1 MRLDERVAHPRLS
14 RICFIDYSREMA
26 LVAERLVGER
36 REILAV
42 GRLTKLHGMNEAE
55 FAILVSDAW
64 QHHGLGIELLRR
76 LVAIGREEKLDCL
89 SADILPDNYVMQA
102 LAKKVG
108 FRVESDL
115 ASGECRAELQL

>member
-1 MRLDERVAHPRLS
+1 MRLDERVAHSRLS

-26 LVAERLVGER
+26 LVAERQVGER

-64 QHHGLGIELLRR
+64 QHHGLGTELLRR

-89 SADILPDNYVMQA
+89 SADILPDNHVMQT
-102 LAKKVG
+102 LAKNVG
-108 FRVESDL
+108 FSVASDL